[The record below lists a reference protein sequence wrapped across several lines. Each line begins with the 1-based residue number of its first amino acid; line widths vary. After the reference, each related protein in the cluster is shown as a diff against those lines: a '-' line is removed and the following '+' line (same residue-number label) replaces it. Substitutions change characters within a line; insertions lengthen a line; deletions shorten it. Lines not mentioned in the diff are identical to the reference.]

1 MGYRRDVYGRD
12 ALLWQALSAAGV
24 ELAAEQG

>member
-12 ALLWQALSAAGV
+12 AKLWAALEAAGV
-24 ELAAEQG
+24 ALGPVSQ